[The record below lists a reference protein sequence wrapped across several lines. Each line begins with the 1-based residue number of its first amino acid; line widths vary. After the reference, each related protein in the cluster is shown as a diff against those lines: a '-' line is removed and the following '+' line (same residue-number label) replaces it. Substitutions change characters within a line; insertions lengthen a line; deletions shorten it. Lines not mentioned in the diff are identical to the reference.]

1 MKKLAI
7 SSLFTALIMALP
19 LMLSAGEKAVA
30 EVSKADIPGIYNYSY
45 NTDPTGFGGT
55 TDASAMKALSGE
67 GYKSVINLRLADE
80 KGSDVPSER
89 MAASQAGMNYIH
101 LPLNSSK
108 ADKAFFENFVAA
120 ISDEANQPVYVHCG
134 SATRVAAVW
143 MSKRVI
149 EDGWSME
156 QAEEEA
162 RAIAGKPDAA
172 VAFAKKYIETLE

>member
-1 MKKLAI
+1 MKKFTIRFLCA
-7 SSLFTALIMALP
+7 SLVMALP
-19 LMLSAGEKAVA
+19 LLLSAGEDVIKVN
-30 EVSKADIPGIYNYSY
+30 KADIPGIYNYSY

-55 TDASAMKALSGE
+55 TDASAMKALSDE
-67 GYKSVINLRLADE
+67 GYKSVINFRLADE

-101 LPLNSSK
+101 LPLDTS
-108 ADKAFFENFVAA
+108 DVDPAFFDTFVAA
-120 ISDEANQPVYVHCG
+120 LGDEANQPVYIHCG
-134 SATRVAAVW
+134 SATRVAAIW
-143 MSKRVI
+143 MSKRVV